1 MNKNKYYFLFVI
13 IFFFLDRISKYII
26 TELSEPLGE
35 LEIIITPNLN
45 LNLLW
50 NEGIAFGLLSFKEDI
65 YYHLITGIIITIT
78 FIILILMIKS
88 KGLEKL
94 AYALILG
101 GSLGNIYDRL
111 NYSAVIDF
119 IDIHFNN
126 HHWFVF
132 NVADIF
138 ITLGII
144 GLIYAELFYKDK
156 KNDHV

>member
-101 GSLGNIYDRL
+101 GSMGNIYDRL

>member
-35 LEIIITPNLN
+35 LEITITPNLN

-65 YYHLITGIIITIT
+65 YYHLITGIITTIT

-94 AYALILG
+94 AYTLILG

-144 GLIYAELFYKDK
+144 GLIYAELFYNDK

>member
-1 MNKNKYYFLFVI
+1 MNKNKYNFLFVI

-101 GSLGNIYDRL
+101 GSMGNIYDRL

>member
-101 GSLGNIYDRL
+101 GSMGNIYDRL

-138 ITLGII
+138 ITLGIV

-156 KNDHV
+156 KNDYV